1 MKIIHITS
9 DVTTGG
15 LRMNKNILED
25 NIKYTNQLISKIL
38 RFGILL
44 IICVAIANYFKL
56 FVIDM
61 KYMLFVVG
69 ISSIVFSIPTIIYDV
84 YQIHDK
90 LWIQLLVLILLVII
104 SGIMYTVLSYHVV
117 IMFVIP
123 VCMAC
128 LYYDT
133 RYPFIIIV
141 MDICRELF
149 FSDK

>member
-69 ISSIVFSIPTIIYDV
+69 ISSIVFSGASSRISFAISIFLLSIYSMGGTPKFFTNSRRKCAGEYPD
-84 YQIHDK
+84 ISERK
-90 LWIQLLVLILLVII
+90 AGVIF
-104 SGIMYTVLSYHVV
+104 L
-117 IMFVIP
+117 
-123 VCMAC
+123 
-128 LYYDT
+128 
-133 RYPFIIIV
+133 
-141 MDICRELF
+141 
-149 FSDK
+149 

>member
-61 KYMLFVVG
+61 KYMLFVVR
-69 ISSIVFSIPTIIYDV
+69 ISSIVF
-84 YQIHDK
+84 
-90 LWIQLLVLILLVII
+90 
-104 SGIMYTVLSYHVV
+104 
-117 IMFVIP
+117 
-123 VCMAC
+123 
-128 LYYDT
+128 
-133 RYPFIIIV
+133 
-141 MDICRELF
+141 
-149 FSDK
+149 